1 MADRWSLRW
10 PAAGIVVARA
20 RTTWSPGL
28 VIRRLPGWADS
39 ASDTIVTVRRRAWG
53 QIWRFRRRVPLLHPA
68 PERFDHGEQHS
79 QDGSQ
84 QERDSRRQVPA
95 SAEVADVHALARL
108 ARTSPGL
115 QGPSYLPTSC
125 ARGISL
131 PTLPV
136 RPRARGGTARRRPS
150 GRGRRRPAAGRG
162 CDLAGRAI
170 WSLPAG
176 SVSSSGLPSPD
187 PPRLRG

>member
-68 PERFDHGEQHS
+68 PDRLDHGEQHS

-95 SAEVADVHALARL
+95 SAEVGDVHALARL

-115 QGPSYLPTSC
+115 QGPSYFAHVMRPKHKPADLTGQAPS
-125 ARGISL
+125 ARRDGSKKAK
-131 PTLPV
+131 
-136 RPRARGGTARRRPS
+136 RPRATSARR
-150 GRGRRRPAAGRG
+150 G
-162 CDLAGRAI
+162 
-170 WSLPAG
+170 
-176 SVSSSGLPSPD
+176 
-187 PPRLRG
+187 PRLRPGRPGHPVITCRIGSILRVFPVQTRR